1 MWYIFYQ
8 DVDSVDDCS
17 GVGIEMELI
26 EMVRVIMARVVRRPR
41 TAPLN
46 QPQPTEVASK
56 PLCFDNMSHGYDEDY
71 DDNDGSGHDASYDS
85 PRPRFD
91 ERAKDAKYTGWRS
104 ADQPC
109 QGGQRQRQYNI
120 QRQIYIY
127 SATHFL

>member
-1 MWYIFYQ
+1 M
-8 DVDSVDDCS
+8 DGVDDCS
-17 GVGIEMELI
+17 GVGGGDVGIEMELI

-41 TAPLN
+41 RVPLN

-56 PLCFDNMSHGYDEDY
+56 PLCFDNMYHGYDEDI
-71 DDNDGSGHDASYDS
+71 DDDDGSGHDASYDS

-109 QGGQRQRQYNI
+109 QGRGRQRQRQYNI